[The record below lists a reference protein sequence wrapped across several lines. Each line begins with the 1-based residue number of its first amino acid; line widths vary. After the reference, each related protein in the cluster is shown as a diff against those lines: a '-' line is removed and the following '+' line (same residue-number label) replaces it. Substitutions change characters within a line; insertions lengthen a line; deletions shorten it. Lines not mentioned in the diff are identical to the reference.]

1 MKVMK
6 LKHLGL
12 ALFAVMAIGA
22 CSDSEDDGN
31 GQADTFDRKA
41 LLENAADNI
50 IIPALQELST
60 DLAALKTSKDLFIT
74 APNQSNLEDLREE
87 WLAAYLTWQYV
98 EMINVGK
105 AEEIFYSFQMNIY
118 PTNVSDIEANMNM
131 VTATYDLTTPENNDA
146 VGFPAV
152 DYLLYGTASTDADIV
167 RFYSS
172 DIKASSHQQYLS
184 DIIDQM
190 DSLTT
195 TVLNDWTSSY
205 RDTFVNSTGNTASS
219 SLNMMINDF
228 VFYYEKG
235 LRANKIGIPAGVF
248 STSPLADRVE
258 GLYSREFSK
267 ELALEGLQAVDDFFN
282 GRAYDGTATGESYAS
297 YLTLLR
303 NNSGTSDL
311 TGIINSQLSTA
322 RSQMN
327 LLNNNLFDQVNTDN
341 GMMTATYDELQRVT
355 VLFKVDMLQTLNV
368 SVDYIDSD
376 GD

>member
-1 MKVMK
+1 MK

-31 GQADTFDRKA
+31 GPTDTFDRKA

-50 IIPALQELST
+50 IIPALQDLSA
-60 DLAALKTSKDLFIT
+60 DLETLKTSKDLFIET
-74 APNQSNLEDLREE
+74 VNQANLQDLRDD

-105 AEEIFYSFQMNIY
+105 SEELLYSFQMNIY
-118 PTNVSDIEANMNM
+118 PTDVNNIQDNMN
-131 VTATYDLTTPENNDA
+131 AGTYDLTSNDNNDA
-146 VGFPAV
+146 VGFPAL
-152 DYLLYGTASTDADIV
+152 DYLLYGTGTTDAAIIG
-167 RFYSS
+167 FYSS
-172 DIKASSHQQYLS
+172 DLKAISHQQYLS
-184 DIIDQM
+184 DVIDQM
-190 DSLTT
+190 QILTAI
-195 TVLNDWTSSY
+195 VLNDWTGSY

-219 SLNMMINDF
+219 SLNMMTNDF

-248 STSPLADRVE
+248 STTPLAEKVE

-267 ELALEGLQAVDDFFN
+267 ELALKGLQAVDDFFN
-282 GRAYDGTATGESYAS
+282 GRAYGGTTSGSSYAT

-311 TGIINSQLSTA
+311 TGIINSQLNTA
-322 RSQMN
+322 RAQMN
-327 LLNNNLFDQVNTDN
+327 LLDNNFFDQVNTDN
-341 GMMTATYDELQRVT
+341 VMMTSTYDELQRAT
-355 VLFKVDMLQTLNV
+355 VLFKVDMLQTFSV
-368 SVDYIDSD
+368 SVDYVDAD